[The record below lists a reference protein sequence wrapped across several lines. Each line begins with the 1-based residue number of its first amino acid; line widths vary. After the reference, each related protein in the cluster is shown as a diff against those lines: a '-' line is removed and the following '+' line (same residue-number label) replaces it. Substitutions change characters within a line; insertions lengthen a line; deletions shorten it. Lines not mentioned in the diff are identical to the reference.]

1 MSRLILAR
9 LGAAVGGV
17 ARALT
22 STLTARGWGLLIVLG
37 VAAVIWLLILAWS
50 QARYDAGHA
59 AGAAEADARWR
70 AAARRL
76 EQGLDRS
83 ADRADAREAA
93 RIRQY
98 QAAVAEEK
106 EKIDEAVADG
116 RSPLDVLFGGL

>member
-1 MSRLILAR
+1 MIRLILAR

-22 STLTARGWGLLIVLG
+22 STLSARGWGLLIALG
-37 VAAVIWLLILAWS
+37 VAVVIWLLILAWG

-59 AGAAEADARWR
+59 AGAAEADARWE
-70 AAARRL
+70 AAADRVRQRL
-76 EQGLDRS
+76 NRS
-83 ADRADAREAA
+83 AGRADAREAG
-93 RIRQY
+93 RIRQH